1 MFAAG
6 FRNLQK
12 MVTREPASLSDAR
25 TLAYAIHVLTREDVI
40 TTNYILNLR
49 DYLEK
54 KQKDN
59 WQNDIT
65 GVYLAGALH
74 LLHKDG
80 EAEKLI
86 SQYKL
91 DSHAARSC
99 DDFYQPLGTDSQ
111 YIAVLAREF
120 PARLKRISGEEF
132 DRILQSIGDGQFNTL
147 SAAYAVRALKCY
159 SHAIAQN
166 PPELSIA
173 EIHADH
179 QEVRLT
185 TGARLLQRTN
195 FSGEAT
201 ALRFQTGARV
211 VGPGIFFQVVEAG
224 FDRQLPR
231 EPVTNGLEVYRDLL
245 DRNGVPVT
253 RTRLG
258 ETIRVRLHVRSLV
271 HKPITNAAIVDLLPG
286 GFEVVDTSVHAGVCA
301 KPGVDYIDLREDRA
315 VFFATAPVYALEIDY
330 KIKSCNRGEF
340 VVPPVFAQ
348 SMYDRNIK
356 GRGVG
361 GKITVTE

>member
-6 FRNLQK
+6 LRNLQK

-25 TLAYAIHVLTREDVI
+25 TLAYAVYVLTREGVI

-54 KQKDN
+54 KQRDN
-59 WQNDIT
+59 WQNDVT
-65 GVYLAGALH
+65 GIYLAGALH

-80 EAEKLI
+80 DAEKLI
-86 SQYKL
+86 GQYKL
-91 DSHAARSC
+91 DARTKQLC
-99 DDFYQPLGTDSQ
+99 DDFYQPLSADSQ

-120 PARLKRISGEEF
+120 PARLKRISREEF
-132 DRILQSIGDGQFNTL
+132 DRILQPIGDGQFNTL

-166 PPELSIA
+166 LPELSIA

-185 TGARLLQRTN
+185 TGAKLLQRAN
-195 FSGEAT
+195 FSVQAT
-201 ALRFQTGARV
+201 ALRFQTGAHIA
-211 VGPGIFFQVVEAG
+211 GPGVFFQVIEAG
-224 FDRQLPR
+224 FDWQVPR
-231 EPVTNGLEVYRDLL
+231 ETLTNGLEIYRELL
-245 DRNGVPVT
+245 DEHGEPVT

-258 ETIRVRLHVRSLV
+258 EAIRVRLHVRSLERNPV
-271 HKPITNAAIVDLLPG
+271 TNTAVVDLLPG
-286 GFEVVDTSVHAGVCA
+286 GFEIVDTSVHAGACA
-301 KPGVDYIDLREDRA
+301 KPGVDYVDLREDRA

-340 VVPPVFAQ
+340 VVPPIFAQ
-348 SMYDRNIK
+348 SMYDRNVK

-361 GKITVTE
+361 GRITVTE